1 MRVVIA
7 VSDVKNAA
15 RLVHGALNYGLSDK
29 DEIAVITIVNSDN
42 VRVWSFLPPP
52 LVDEILSEIDHDA
65 RVALREAGLA
75 LRGEL
80 HSSHVH
86 EFKLDGD
93 LADQLNDFLLN
104 WKADLLIIGFSE
116 NQPWNDH
123 ACKIVT
129 TSVCPVLVVGRNT
142 HESAGTEPEQ
152 KNWHEPAYII

>member
-15 RLVHGALNYGLSDK
+15 RLVQGALNYGLSDT
-29 DEIAVITIVNSDN
+29 DEIAVITIVNSEN

-52 LVDEILSEIDHDA
+52 LIDEVLCEMDQDA

-75 LRGEL
+75 LRSEL

-93 LADQLNDFLLN
+93 LADQLNDFLIN

-116 NQPWNDH
+116 NPPWIDH

-129 TSVCPVLVVGRNT
+129 TSACPVLVVGRTNQ
-142 HESAGTEPEQ
+142 ESADSEPAN